1 MIHKKILWKHTRLRK
16 NDENHYLIRMHV
28 FILFFLGFYLFRRPV
43 SLCYNFVSSLTDA
56 HNCTMWINE
65 HVYFIANKYY
75 SEHLDTPS
83 ATHFMVGSVLRVLFI
98 YWFAFVLCL
107 SGLFIPDC
115 PFGLRLCSSLQSLMT
130 KIEIYFD
137 YDIVFRKKINKP

>member
-1 MIHKKILWKHTRLRK
+1 
-16 NDENHYLIRMHV
+16 
-28 FILFFLGFYLFRRPV
+28 
-43 SLCYNFVSSLTDA
+43 
-56 HNCTMWINE
+56 MWINE

-83 ATHFMVGSVLRVLFI
+83 ATHFTVGSVLRVLFI

-137 YDIVFRKKINKP
+137 YDIIFRKTINKP